1 MVVAAAMTWAFWF
14 VARNSERDRDEPE
27 AAMATML
34 AFLVPVVFV
43 AGLWSL
49 ISWFP
54 RGELFGFVRLAH
66 QVTMLGADDLEVL
79 RRLADL
85 RGNPVGVLRW
95 VGGWSTLIAPA
106 SVAGI
111 AWLAVR
117 AGYERSRTDL
127 AFAVVCASL
136 MLPEAVALLVGNGQA
151 HVTHLFVMVAP
162 AFAILASRER
172 SITRGVPPLPYET
185 PRRRAQVIW
194 TGGLAFASLAS
205 AGVIVLMPGSDPPAA
220 ALETTIRTG
229 TAPAP
234 ATSDALT
241 TAALIVAEA
250 GPGDVVV
257 DVERHA
263 QVMLLTGNPRLF
275 RTEAERS
282 EEATLY
288 DPFEFARF
296 VLVRQPLPGQGPG
309 RIEEAYQDLFAAGAG
324 SLALEF
330 EAGAYRLYSVTGPA
344 LP

>member
-1 MVVAAAMTWAFWF
+1 
-14 VARNSERDRDEPE
+14 
-27 AAMATML
+27 
-34 AFLVPVVFV
+34 PVLFV

-54 RGELFGFVRLAH
+54 RGELFGFVRHAH

-79 RRLADL
+79 HRLADL
-85 RGNPVGVLRW
+85 RGDPLGVLRW
-95 VGGWSTLIAPA
+95 VGGWSAMIAPV

-111 AWLAVR
+111 AWLGFR
-117 AGYERSRTDL
+117 AGYERSRGDF
-127 AFAVVCASL
+127 AFAIVCASL
-136 MLPEAVALLVGNGQA
+136 MLPEALALFAGNGQA

-162 AFAILASRER
+162 AFAILAYRER
-172 SITRGVPPLPYET
+172 SITRGVPPMAYET
-185 PRRRAQVIW
+185 PRRRAQAIW

-241 TAALIVAEA
+241 IAALIVAEA

-257 DVERHA
+257 DIERHA

-296 VLVRQPLPGQGPG
+296 VLVRQPLAGQGPG
-309 RIEEAYQDLFAAGAG
+309 RIEEAYQDLFATGAG
-324 SLALEF
+324 SLALAF